1 MGDPVDY
8 KKKSCLSM
16 LIFQVILIENALLT
30 KNNAYSES
38 YSLLVTLK
46 EVVGDT

>member
-1 MGDPVDY
+1 MGTP
-8 KKKSCLSM
+8 LSM
-16 LIFQVILIENALLT
+16 LIFQVILIENALILT